1 MRLRQVV
8 LAARD
13 LDPVVDSICSALGLE
28 VCYRDPGVGFFGL
41 HNALMAVG
49 DAFIEVVS
57 PVQDGTAAGRY
68 LDKRGGDGG
77 YMVLLQVDDLD
88 QERRRIDQ
96 LGVRV
101 VWEGKGEGIRGMHL
115 HPADVGGAIVS
126 LDVAE
131 PPEAWGWA
139 GTGWRDFVRTDA
151 AREITAL
158 EVQSGNAGALA
169 RRWGHVLDRAVEAG
183 PAPDSWVIPL
193 DQNSL
198 IRFVPASDRQGE
210 GISGFDVLARD
221 RNRVGKNLSL
231 GGVRVRLV

>member
-115 HPADVGGAIVS
+115 HPADVGGAMGS
-126 LDVAE
+126 LDV
-131 PPEAWGWA
+131 
-139 GTGWRDFVRTDA
+139 
-151 AREITAL
+151 
-158 EVQSGNAGALA
+158 
-169 RRWGHVLDRAVEAG
+169 
-183 PAPDSWVIPL
+183 
-193 DQNSL
+193 
-198 IRFVPASDRQGE
+198 
-210 GISGFDVLARD
+210 
-221 RNRVGKNLSL
+221 
-231 GGVRVRLV
+231 